1 MAVPSPAK
9 ELARLSAFVRAGLPS
24 IVLVHGPSEFFRSK
38 AMARLLSAV
47 PPEAEVKTVDGAET
61 RASAAGSEDEGA
73 GDGPAAPATPVLQ
86 DLRGGGLFASATVV
100 AVRRGGNWWKKHC
113 AAVAE
118 VAPKIQPGSSLIV
131 EAPKLEKRKKAVAAL
146 FKQLAADGAVFE
158 LRELYD
164 MPYDRSRG
172 PLEGEL
178 CQWVCTAGKALGV
191 ALTAESA
198 WLMISQVGK
207 SPGELV
213 RELERL
219 RDQLGDEPT
228 GAPLA
233 PKDLAGKLSVRFE
246 STPFEFAEAVL
257 GGDRRAAQRSLSA
270 MFQRGVKQ
278 QDGKAMDAGG
288 VLPFTTSWLYR
299 QIGATYEGRVLLDA
313 GVSQRDIPAR
323 CGVRQFTDRFVE
335 AVRKNDQEQLRSGL
349 LALHA
354 CARAS
359 RVTGE
364 GGEVLL
370 ERFLGQWF
378 DGLPVEAGEELE
390 L

>member
-1 MAVPSPAK
+1 MAVPNPAK
-9 ELARLSAFVRAGLPS
+9 ELARLNAFVRAGLPP

-38 AMARLLSAV
+38 AMTRLLAAT
-47 PPEAEVKTVDGAET
+47 PTDAEVKRVDGAET
-61 RASAAGSEDEGA
+61 RVSDADEGD
-73 GDGPAAPATPVLQ
+73 DGAAPAAASTPVLQ
-86 DLRGGGLFASATVV
+86 DLRGGGLFASATVL
-100 AVRRGGNWWKKHC
+100 AVRRGANWWKKHC

-118 VAPKIQPGSSLIV
+118 VEPKIQPGSTLIV
-131 EAPKLEKRKKAVAAL
+131 EAPKLEKRKKAVATLA
-146 FKQLAADGAVFE
+146 KKLAADGAVFE
-158 LRELYD
+158 FRELYD

-178 CQWVCTAGKALGV
+178 CQWVCTAGKSLGV
-191 ALTAESA
+191 PLTAESS

-207 SPGELV
+207 SPAELV

-219 RDQLGDEPT
+219 RDQLGDDPV
-228 GAPLA
+228 GSPLA
-233 PKDLAGKLSVRFE
+233 PKDLSGKLSVRFE

-257 GGDRRAAQRSLSA
+257 GGDRRAAQRSLAA

-278 QDGKAMDAGG
+278 QDGKAMDTGG

-313 GVSQRDIPAR
+313 GVSQRDIPSR
-323 CGVRQFTDRFVE
+323 CGVRQFADRFVA
-335 AVRKNDQEQLRSGL
+335 AVRKNDQQQLRHGL

-354 CARAS
+354 CVRES
-359 RVTGE
+359 RVSGE
-364 GGEVLL
+364 DGEVLL

-378 DGLPVEAGEELE
+378 DGSPVSAGEELG

>member
-1 MAVPSPAK
+1 MAVPKPTE
-9 ELARLSAFVRAGLPS
+9 ELKRLGALVRGGLPP
-24 IVLVHGPSEFFRSK
+24 IVLVHGPSEFFRSS
-38 AMARLLSAV
+38 AMTRLLAAV
-47 PPEAEVKTVDGAET
+47 ADDAEVRSVDGGEV
-61 RASAAGSEDEGA
+61 RAGSAD
-73 GDGPAAPATPVLQ
+73 GDDDDRGSGPVTTPALQ
-86 DLRGGGLFASATVV
+86 DLRGGGLFARATVV
-100 AVRRGGNWWKKHC
+100 AVRRGANWWKKHG

-118 VAPKIQPGSSLIV
+118 VAPKIQPGSSLLV
-131 EAPKLEKRKKAVAAL
+131 EAPKLEKRKKAVATL
-146 FKQLAADGAVFE
+146 VKQLAADGAVFE
-158 LRELYD
+158 FRELYD

-178 CQWVCTAGKALGV
+178 CQWVCAAGKALGV
-191 ALTAESA
+191 PLTAESA
-198 WLMISQVGK
+198 WLVISQVGK
-207 SPGELV
+207 SPAELM
-213 RELERL
+213 RELQRL
-219 RDQLGDEPT
+219 RDQLGADPIA
-228 GAPLA
+228 APLA

-257 GGDRRAAQRSLSA
+257 GGDRRGAQRSLAA

-299 QIGATYEGRVLLDA
+299 QIGATYEGRILLDA

-323 CGVRQFTDRFVE
+323 CGVRQFADRFVA
-335 AVRKNDQEQLRSGL
+335 AVRANDQGQLRRGL

-354 CARAS
+354 CVRES

-364 GGEVLL
+364 DGEVLL

-378 DGLPVEAGEELE
+378 DGLPVPAGEELE